1 MTEHKIRIRA
11 EVFRVLIALTA
22 LLSIVYALGAERKW

>member
-1 MTEHKIRIRA
+1 MAEHKIRIRT
-11 EVFRVLIALTA
+11 EMFRVLVALCA

>member
-1 MTEHKIRIRA
+1 MTEPRIRVRSEA
-11 EVFRVLIALTA
+11 FRVLAALAA

>member
-1 MTEHKIRIRA
+1 MAEHKVRIRA
-11 EVFRVLIALTA
+11 EVYRVLIALCA

>member
-1 MTEHKIRIRA
+1 MAQHRIRIRA
-11 EVFRVLIALTA
+11 EVFRVLIALSA

>member
-1 MTEHKIRIRA
+1 MAEHKIRIRA
-11 EVFRVLIALTA
+11 EMFRVLVALCA